1 MALKIIIHY
10 NVYIYKPLQYT
21 LYFVNTEP
29 LASSENEWSS
39 YVVCYADEAVIHATI
54 ACTVIPTLHYGAKT
68 LVFKVLV
75 WQTCDISQKICF
87 SKWNSFY

>member
-29 LASSENEWSS
+29 LVSSENEWSS

-54 ACTVIPTLHYGAKT
+54 ACTVIPTLYQLWCALHHNKYLSSWYIAPT
-68 LVFKVLV
+68 LMRIA
-75 WQTCDISQKICF
+75 T
-87 SKWNSFY
+87 